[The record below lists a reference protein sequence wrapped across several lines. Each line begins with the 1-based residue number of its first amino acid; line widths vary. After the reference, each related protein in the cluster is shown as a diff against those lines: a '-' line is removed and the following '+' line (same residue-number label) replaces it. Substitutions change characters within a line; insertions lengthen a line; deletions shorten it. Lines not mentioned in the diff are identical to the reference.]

1 MVLLDLGQ
9 FPDKLNFEERGESA
23 ERQERVVGIVVEVD
37 GRDTPETI
45 QPNKLGCSFWQK
57 NTFSLKKY
65 KLSHSPGNLYL

>member
-45 QPNKLGCSFWQK
+45 QLNKLGCSF
-57 NTFSLKKY
+57 
-65 KLSHSPGNLYL
+65 